1 MTGAPEQFP
10 RTSPKTS
17 DTAPG
22 RKGWVAPAMATAS
35 DIHPS
40 DPGAFVHHRRGK
52 TPAMFL
58 LAHLLYGTVLGF
70 PVTLLAG

>member
-1 MTGAPEQFP
+1 
-10 RTSPKTS
+10 
-17 DTAPG
+17 
-22 RKGWVAPAMATAS
+22 MATAS

-58 LAHLLYGTVLGF
+58 LAHLLYGTVFGF